1 MASVFLRWF
10 RDTPNEDPAK
20 TLVVALAVAFV
31 CALAVSLATVLLRP
45 LYVANMERERKELVS
60 EIVGKLPGLGD
71 LLTGTA
77 AGQLEVHVVDL
88 DTGADAAGLDPA
100 TYDQRKAAADPAT
113 SVAIPAELDLA
124 GIRRR
129 ARYATVYLIRQ
140 GDRVRLIILP
150 VHGSGYAS
158 TLYGYL
164 ALAGDAATVA
174 ALKFYEH
181 GETPGIGARLDDPAW
196 LKGWQGKK
204 AVDETGRVRLEV
216 VKDGY
221 AAAAPGAE
229 FRVDAISGATRTSVG
244 AEKMVRYWLG
254 PHGFGPYLA
263 RVRVEGGER

>member
-1 MASVFLRWF
+1 MARSFLRWF
-10 RDTPNEDPAK
+10 RDTPNEAPGK
-20 TLVVALAVAFV
+20 TLVVAFAVAFV

-45 LYVANMERERKELVS
+45 LYLANLERERKALVS
-60 EIVGKLPGLGD
+60 EIVGKMPGLGD
-71 LLTGTA
+71 LLAGAA
-77 AGQLEVHVVDL
+77 AGRLEVHVVDL
-88 DTGADAAGLDPA
+88 ETGTDAVGIDPA
-100 TYDQRKAAADPAT
+100 AYDQRKAAADPAT
-113 SVAIPAELDLA
+113 SVAIPADLDLA
-124 GIRRR
+124 GIGRR

-140 GDRVRLIILP
+140 GDRVRLIVLP

-164 ALAGDAATVA
+164 ALAADAATVA

-216 VKDGY
+216 VKGG
-221 AAAAPGAE
+221 AGGPGAE
-229 FRVDAISGATRTSVG
+229 FRVDAISGATRTSIG
-244 AEKMVRYWLG
+244 AERIVRYWLG

-263 RVRVEGGER
+263 QFRVKGGER